1 MDIIEPPMTAAIIP
15 AKVPAKSTIS
25 RAEEAMSTAISKAK
39 TRLMLNLNNK
49 KRIANAENIPAI
61 K

>member
-1 MDIIEPPMTAAIIP
+1 MTAAIIP
-15 AKVPAKSTIS
+15 AKVPAKRTIS

-39 TRLMLNLNNK
+39 TRFMLNLNNK